1 MIQVYLSTPRIA
13 FISIDLQPNDLKRM
27 GYFRQ
32 EGVYAHH
39 AHTVLQLGRDRPNKG
54 IRAPKILPKMAN
66 ISVSGIFWRRL
77 SAAAWMRTLAVSNL

>member
-1 MIQVYLSTPRIA
+1 
-13 FISIDLQPNDLKRM
+13 M

-32 EGVYAHH
+32 ESVYAHH

-66 ISVSGIFWRRL
+66 ISVSGILWRRP